1 MSNGIELMG
10 TQKEMSIIPAGE
22 IGHDFVQKVLCGMV
36 LEVWG
41 GFLEVW
47 GGARRK
53 DTGKGRQC
61 KQR

>member
-1 MSNGIELMG
+1 MG